1 MNTKPSWFLA
11 PRASHPDGPIK
22 LGSILISP
30 TRPEEPL
37 YDSAHLLPKA
47 DNLTVWAEK
56 DFTFDNSKEKGGS
69 VGIWAS
75 FLELI
80 LGIGGDVTVGGAKG
94 GGYKLTAE
102 RMVSKQ
108 FVPSMTYLQDCI
120 QQDEVRN
127 YIAESRFRSKVYVI
141 VGVMIACEAGS
152 YIKDMK
158 EHNMTLKLGVDGTAL
173 GAPISAGPKVET
185 NSKRELAIG
194 SKGSDDFVFAYRV
207 REIKIK
213 NSGKI
218 VQRVIRRGA
227 LFEGDQS
234 PEDYEEYLKSE
245 EQQAVAEVVGLSEED
260 VIGEDF
266 DYEVKKTVDEATGE
280 EVFCYAPEE

>member
-22 LGSILISP
+22 LGSILITP

-37 YDSAHLLPKA
+37 YDSSHLLSKS

-80 LGIGGDVTVGGAKG
+80 LGIGGDVSVGGANG

-108 FVPSMTYLQDCI
+108 FVPSMTYLQECI
-120 QQDEVRN
+120 QQEKVRS

-141 VGVMIACEAGS
+141 VGVMIACGASS
-152 YIKDMK
+152 YIKYMK
-158 EHNMTLKLGVDGTAL
+158 ERNMALTLGVDGTAL
-173 GAPISAGPKVET
+173 GVPISAGPEVEV
-185 NSKRELAIG
+185 NNKRELAIG
-194 SKGSDDFVFAYRV
+194 SKESDDFVFAYRV
-207 REIKIK
+207 REIKVK

-218 VQRVIRRGA
+218 VQRVIRKGA
-227 LFEGDQS
+227 LFEGDQAQ
-234 PEDYEEYLKSE
+234 EDYEEYLKSE

-260 VIGEDF
+260 VTGEDF
-266 DYEVKKTVDEATGE
+266 DYEVKETVDEANGE
-280 EVFCYAPEE
+280 HVLCYAPEE